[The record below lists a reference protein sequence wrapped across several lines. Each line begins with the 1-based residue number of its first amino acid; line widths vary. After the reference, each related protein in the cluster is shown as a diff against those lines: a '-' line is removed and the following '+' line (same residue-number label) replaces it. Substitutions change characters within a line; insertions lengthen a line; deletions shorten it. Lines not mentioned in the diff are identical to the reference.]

1 MSSESLSAEQ
11 SVGLLSG
18 MEARNEH
25 LVVRNYRSLYSF
37 TTALGVGMLVMVL
50 AWLVKYRNGFSW
62 SEPEYQFNWHPL
74 LMTTGL
80 IFIYGQSILI
90 YRTGRNTLKK
100 RLKITHAF
108 LHSMAFI
115 LAVIGLKAA
124 FDSHN
129 YAKPPKPNLYTMH
142 SWFGLVAVIIFTGQ
156 FVFGFVSFLFPGLSR
171 TLRAAFLPVHVAT
184 GIATFTLCVITALA
198 GITEK
203 TIWTLG
209 SKYADLP
216 SEGVMVNF
224 IGLFI
229 AFFGILV
236 LYLVNDVDFKRVS
249 LPEDEV
255 ALSNTD

>member
-1 MSSESLSAEQ
+1 MSSEQ

-25 LVVRNYRSLYSF
+25 LKVRNYRSLYSF
-37 TTALGVGMLVMVL
+37 ATALGVGMLVMVL
-50 AWLVKYRNGFSW
+50 SWLVKYRDGFSW
-62 SEPEYQFNWHPL
+62 SDPQLQFNWHPL
-74 LMTTGL
+74 LMVTGL
-80 IFIYGQSILI
+80 VFLYGQSILI
-90 YRTGRNTLKK
+90 YRTGRNATKK
-100 RLKITHAF
+100 RLKVTHAL
-108 LHSMAFI
+108 LHLSAFI

-129 YAKPPKPNLYTMH
+129 YAKPPKPNLYTLH

-184 GIATFTLCVITALA
+184 GIATFTLCVVTALV

-209 SKYADLP
+209 SKYQDLP

-229 AFFGILV
+229 AFWGILV
-236 LYLVNDVDFKRVS
+236 LYLVNDVDFKRAN

-255 ALSNTD
+255 ALSNSNTD